1 MTCCGSITK
10 WIHWH
15 GGKKTSPASQGQRV
29 KILYVA
35 DTWSVPHLAV
45 KANTFALTASG
56 EIRWRIL
63 YAEQSSAM
71 QRNGTG
77 KLNLMLSGGI

>member
-1 MTCCGSITK
+1 MAV
-10 WIHWH
+10 
-15 GGKKTSPASQGQRV
+15 KKTSPASQGQRV

-35 DTWSVPHLAV
+35 DTWSIPHLVV

-63 YAEQSSAM
+63 YAE
-71 QRNGTG
+71 
-77 KLNLMLSGGI
+77 